1 MDGNTDPVVGKIVLN
16 LHQSG
21 AVSYSCPTDL
31 AVLMQAVS
39 RAFIHMAG
47 SYLLKGPDFLR
58 TALVV
63 CALTLE
69 AARQHQAFLE
79 HSSRAIIEAQ
89 PEPEPSPL
97 DQAAPEPGKKL
108 N

>member
-1 MDGNTDPVVGKIVLN
+1 MDANTDPVVGKIILN
-16 LHQSG
+16 LHQST
-21 AVSYSCPTDL
+21 AVSYSCPNDL
-31 AVLMQAVS
+31 GVVMRAVS
-39 RAFIHMAG
+39 QAFIHMAG

-79 HSSRAIIEAQ
+79 NGSRRIIEAQ